1 MENVADTDTVT
12 QHVEH
17 VQYHVEMFNIWN
29 WQSLD
34 FHSPYIAITLESHVD
49 ASPILLTPKL
59 M

>member
-17 VQYHVEMFNIWN
+17 VQYHVEMFKIWN

-34 FHSPYIAITLESHVD
+34 ITLESDVD